1 MSNFDQV
8 REENANLL
16 SQVYKLNQR
25 AEMIAELRN
34 QQNESKATFGVN
46 RYWQTLSDFCKWHID
61 NRATKDLRED
71 LRSDMEEIIFSE
83 EIVDSV
89 IYSMNEEEIRDSS
102 LKAYK
107 REVGKKSLEGQV
119 DEMISW
125 GYELPKKEEDP
136 WHLYLLVKLT
146 VDAGSDYEDVV
157 NECDYRFTHDNIL
170 GSEILDYRTEQDGDS
185 PVLYIP

>member
-1 MSNFDQV
+1 MSGFDQV
-8 REENANLL
+8 RE
-16 SQVYKLNQR
+16 
-25 AEMIAELRN
+25 EMIAELRN

-46 RYWQTLSDFCKWHID
+46 RYGQTLSDFCKWHIE

-71 LRSDMEEIIFSE
+71 LRSSIEEIIFSE
-83 EIVDSV
+83 AIVDYL
-89 IYSMNEEEIRDSS
+89 IDSMNSDEIRASS

-107 REVGKKSLEGQV
+107 REVGKKSLEDQV

-125 GYELPKKEEDP
+125 GYQLPKKEEDP

-146 VDAGSDYEDVV
+146 VDEGSDYDDVV
-157 NECDYRFTHDNIL
+157 NECDYTFTHDNIL
-170 GSEILDYRTEQDGDS
+170 GSEILDYRLTEQDGES

>member
-8 REENANLL
+8 RE
-16 SQVYKLNQR
+16 
-25 AEMIAELRN
+25 EMIAELRN

-46 RYWQTLSDFCKWHID
+46 RYWQTLSDFCKWHIE

-71 LRSDMEEIIFSE
+71 LRSDMEEIIWSQ
-83 EIVDSV
+83 EIVDNV
-89 IYSMNEEEIRDSS
+89 IDSMTSDEIRASS

-107 REVGKKSLEGQV
+107 SAVGKKSIEDQV

-136 WHLYLLVKLT
+136 LHLYLLVKLT
-146 VDAGSDYEDVV
+146 VDEGSDYDDVV
-157 NECDYRFTHDNIL
+157 NECDYTFTHDNIL
-170 GSEILDYRTEQDGDS
+170 GSEILDYRTEQDGES
-185 PVLYIP
+185 PVLYFP

>member
-1 MSNFDQV
+1 MSNDSDGI
-8 REENANLL
+8 REA
-16 SQVYKLNQR
+16 
-25 AEMIAELRN
+25 MIAALRN
-34 QQNESKATFGVN
+34 QRYQSKATFGVN
-46 RYWQTLSDFCKWHID
+46 RYGQTLSDFCKWHIE

-71 LRSDMEEIIFSE
+71 LRSDMEEIIWSQ
-83 EIVDSV
+83 EIVDNV
-89 IYSMNEEEIRDSS
+89 IDSMTSDEIRASS

-107 REVGKKSLEGQV
+107 SAVGKKSIEDQV

-146 VDAGSDYEDVV
+146 VDAGSDYENVV
-157 NECDYRFTHDNIL
+157 NECDYTFTHDNIL

>member
-8 REENANLL
+8 RE
-16 SQVYKLNQR
+16 
-25 AEMIAELRN
+25 EMIAELRN
-34 QQNESKATFGVN
+34 QQNESKTMFFGVN
-46 RYWQTLSDFCKWHID
+46 RYWQTLSDFCKWHIE

-71 LRSDMEEIIFSE
+71 LSSSMEEIIFSQ

-157 NECDYRFTHDNIL
+157 NECDYTFTHDNIL